1 MSDVEER
8 KKIYAETRADLL
20 KRQLSNAEN
29 YDKSILSLA
38 TAALG
43 FSLAF
48 LKEIVPIS
56 IAKDFYL
63 IKISWFFLILTIL
76 VTLISFL
83 SSQIAINKQFFY
95 AKEYYLNSND
105 DFLNKK
111 NWPAILTEGLNWAS
125 AIFFVIA
132 IVITTIFVSINTT
145 NELSL

>member
-1 MSDVEER
+1 MTNAEEK

-29 YDKSILSLA
+29 YDKSILSVA

-43 FSLAF
+43 FSLVF

-63 IKISWFFLILTIL
+63 IKISWLFLILTIL
-76 VTLISFL
+76 ATLISFL
-83 SSQIAINKQFFY
+83 SSQRAINKQLLY
-95 AKEYYLNSND
+95 AQEYYLNSND

-111 NWPAILTEGLNWAS
+111 NWPAIVTDWLNWGS

-132 IVITTIFVSINTT
+132 IVITTTFVSINTT
-145 NELSL
+145 

>member
-1 MSDVEER
+1 M
-8 KKIYAETRADLL
+8 
-20 KRQLSNAEN
+20 
-29 YDKSILSLA
+29 A

-43 FSLAF
+43 FSLVF

-63 IKISWFFLILTIL
+63 IKISWLFLILTIFA
-76 VTLISFL
+76 TLISFL
-83 SSQIAINKQFFY
+83 SSQRAINKQLLY
-95 AKEYYLNSND
+95 AQEYYLNSND

-111 NWPAILTEGLNWAS
+111 NWPAIVTDWLNLGS

-145 NELSL
+145 

>member
-1 MSDVEER
+1 MSDVEEK

-63 IKISWFFLILTIL
+63 IKISWLSLILTIL

-83 SSQIAINKQFFY
+83 SSQIAINKQLFY
-95 AKEYYLNSND
+95 AQEYYLNSND

-111 NWPAILTEGLNWAS
+111 NWPAILTDWLNWAS

-145 NELSL
+145 